1 MRKIS
6 TTLIITLLISTSLL
20 AQKKKWGHFG
30 LKTGAN
36 FSAIH
41 VKDNDN
47 VDSKWKSG
55 FVIGATVQIP
65 VSSKFSIQPEFLYS
79 AMGGNLETAP
89 GQKSIYRLNYFS
101 IPVLGKIQICKNW
114 NALVGP
120 QLDALI
126 QGKTNGGAV
135 ITNSMNEF
143 VFSATAGAEYWV
155 KPSISLGLRYMYGL
169 SNTLGNKSATKWNN
183 HGAQLTIGFKLN

>member
-6 TTLIITLLISTSLL
+6 TTLIIALLISSSLL

-30 LKTGAN
+30 LKTGSN

-41 VKDNDN
+41 VADNDE

-55 FVIGATVQIP
+55 FVFGAFVQIP
-65 VSSKFSIQPEFLYS
+65 LSAKFSIQPEFLYS
-79 AMGGNLETAP
+79 SMGGSLESNI
-89 GQKSIYRLNYFS
+89 GSKNSYRFNYFS
-101 IPVLGKIQICKNW
+101 IPVLGKIQFCKNW

-120 QLDALI
+120 QIDCLI
-126 QGKTNGGAV
+126 QGKSNINND
-135 ITNSMNEF
+135 ITPSLNEF
-143 VFSATAGAEYWV
+143 VFSVTGGAEYWV
-155 KPSISLGLRYMYGL
+155 RPSIALGLRYMYAL
-169 SNTLGNKSATKWNN
+169 SNSLGNDNPIKWNN